1 MRNLK
6 RFSCYSILF
15 IYKRI
20 ALLLLFLLHFQFSTI
35 AQSPSE
41 KLLHCAWED
50 LAITSFYKNDPVVLK
65 IKSDPDYKEWTRY
78 SGRPLILE
86 SFENGSLV
94 FSLTKKKKLRIPTA
108 GVESLQLIKA
118 NSKKVSGLQTAGGVL
133 SALGII
139 FFIASRVSRNKESD
153 SFTETTNNAASSCL
167 SLLLG
172 IIFFVIGIVLFL
184 SGSNPKVPEQ
194 NKLGK
199 EVSFDN
205 PRCKCEWTAY
215 P

>member
-1 MRNLK
+1 MRNLT

-20 ALLLLFLLHFQFSTI
+20 ALLLIFLLHFQDSSI
-35 AQSPSE
+35 AQSPPE

-50 LAITSFYKNDPVVLK
+50 LATTSFYKNDPVVLK
-65 IKSDPDYKEWTRY
+65 IKSDPDYKEWTQY

-86 SFENGSLV
+86 AFENGSLV
-94 FSLTKKKKLRIPTA
+94 FSLTKKKKLRIPAA

-118 NSKKVSGLQTAGGVL
+118 NTKKVSGMQTAGGIL
-133 SALGII
+133 SGIGLI
-139 FFIASRVSRNKESD
+139 LFIVSRVTSKKESD
-153 SFTETTNNAASSCL
+153 SFIKTADNAASSCL

-172 IIFFVIGIVLFL
+172 LIFFVIGIVLFL